1 MLVKNKVVVFDLYD
15 TVLKD
20 ISFDFD
26 SGIAHLHRTF
36 FREKC
41 SLAELKSYAESF
53 LPLYNKRKT
62 EHTEVC
68 LIRDEVPWFFEKF
81 GVPKPEDFEELDYD
95 IMNQMQKVTLLDEV
109 KYTLEELGKQGI
121 PMYILSN
128 SIFTGRSAMRLLEDF
143 GISRYFTKLFSS
155 ADYKVRKPS
164 SEFFRI
170 VLDEIAKQNPEIKT
184 EEILYLGNDYVT
196 DVIGAT
202 SMGLNTVWYNV
213 NHLPNKNGLEITDV
227 DDFREIIKIVRNSMT
242 EVKNSEFYWNNVYAD
257 YDRSKVKVDDWL
269 DRFDSIIKNCKSPVL
284 DLGCGGGNDTLYF
297 IRKGKSVIACD
308 QSINAIHH
316 IQKNFP
322 EVLEAKCFNMLDGF
336 AFEDDSFGIVCAD
349 LSLHYFTEADTRMIL
364 NEIRRVLIPEGHLFV
379 RVNSVNDVNHGAGQ
393 GTEIEHHLY
402 RTEDGMLKRFFDEKD
417 VRRVFSD
424 FEILFC
430 EEQKMLRYSSEKN
443 VFCVCLKG
451 KK

>member
-26 SGIAHLHRTF
+26 NGIAYLHRTF

-53 LPLYNKRKT
+53 LPLYSKRKT
-62 EHTEVC
+62 ERTEVC
-68 LIRDEVPWFFEKF
+68 LIRDEVPLFFEKF
-81 GVPKPEDFEELDYD
+81 GVPKPEDFEELDYE

-128 SIFTGRSAMRLLEDF
+128 SIFTGRSAMRLLDDF
-143 GISRYFTKLFSS
+143 GIGHYFAKLFSS

-164 SEFFRI
+164 SEFYRI

-184 EEILYLGNDYVT
+184 EEILYVGNDYVT
-196 DVIGAT
+196 DVIGAI

-242 EVKNSEFYWNNVYAD
+242 EVKNSEFY
-257 YDRSKVKVDDWL
+257 
-269 DRFDSIIKNCKSPVL
+269 
-284 DLGCGGGNDTLYF
+284 
-297 IRKGKSVIACD
+297 
-308 QSINAIHH
+308 
-316 IQKNFP
+316 
-322 EVLEAKCFNMLDGF
+322 
-336 AFEDDSFGIVCAD
+336 
-349 LSLHYFTEADTRMIL
+349 
-364 NEIRRVLIPEGHLFV
+364 
-379 RVNSVNDVNHGAGQ
+379 
-393 GTEIEHHLY
+393 
-402 RTEDGMLKRFFDEKD
+402 
-417 VRRVFSD
+417 
-424 FEILFC
+424 
-430 EEQKMLRYSSEKN
+430 
-443 VFCVCLKG
+443 
-451 KK
+451 